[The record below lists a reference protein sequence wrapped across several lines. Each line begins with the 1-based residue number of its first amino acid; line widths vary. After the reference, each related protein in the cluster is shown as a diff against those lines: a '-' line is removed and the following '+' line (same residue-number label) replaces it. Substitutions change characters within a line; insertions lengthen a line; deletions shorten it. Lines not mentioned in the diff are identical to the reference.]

1 MSNKSSQPLS
11 DALKPFVA
19 PFRVD
24 GTSEFHLKSH
34 TTGEKGGLDKDGGEK
49 IIEANRKRL
58 NDFQEK
64 LYAQDRWSMLLV
76 FQGMDAAGKDSAI
89 KSIFDGVNPQGCEV
103 TSFKQPSTLELN
115 HDFLWRSMIALPQRG
130 RIGIFNRSYYEE
142 CLVTR
147 VHPDLL
153 AKEKIPPR
161 LVTKNI
167 WRERFEDITA
177 MERYL
182 ARNGTVILKFFL
194 NVSKKEQRERFLERL
209 EEPSKNWKFSMGDI
223 TEGGVPGYRP
233 AHLDGGGAVVRGAGR
248 PQMVRPSRDRFSHR
262 QHARQAR
269 PAFPEG
275 RQGRAGRIQAG
286 ARGAAGR
293 RQGREGGHKKVGWA
307 KAPLR
312 RAHHLSTYRYLKWW
326 ARLAHPTDLHSVP
339 ATLQAILPV
348 DRVRIGLWK
357 QPAFRLGQVQ
367 TDASGRAAGRQELPE
382 ILHMGQRLN
391 FLRKLLERDQGGGER
406 LRHHPLVMA
415 GNPLL

>member
-1 MSNKSSQPLS
+1 MSKKSQQPLG
-11 DALKPFVA
+11 DALKPFIA
-19 PFRVD
+19 PFRFD
-24 GTSEFHLKSH
+24 GTGAFHLKSH
-34 TTGEKGGLDKDGGEK
+34 KTNEKGGLDKDKAEK
-49 IIEANRKRL
+49 ILEANRKRL

-64 LYAQDRWSMLLV
+64 LYAQDRWSLLLI

-103 TSFKQPSTLELN
+103 TSFKQPSTLEHN

-209 EEPSKNWKFSMGDI
+209 DEPSKNWKFSMGDI
-223 TEGGVPGYRP
+223 TERALWPRYQAVYQDIVRHTSTAVAPWYVVPADHKWFARVVIGSTIVST
-233 AHLDGGGAVVRGAGR
+233 LD
-248 PQMVRPSRDRFSHR
+248 
-262 QHARQAR
+262 
-269 PAFPEG
+269 
-275 RQGRAGRIQAG
+275 
-286 ARGAAGR
+286 
-293 RQGREGGHKKVGWA
+293 
-307 KAPLR
+307 
-312 RAHHLSTYRYLKWW
+312 
-326 ARLAHPTDLHSVP
+326 RLDLHFP
-339 ATLQAILPV
+339 KADKA
-348 DRVRIGLWK
+348 DRSEFKLVRE
-357 QPAFRLGQVQ
+357 A
-367 TDASGRAAGRQELPE
+367 
-382 ILHMGQRLN
+382 
-391 FLRKLLERDQGGGER
+391 LLAEGKGVKVA
-406 LRHHPLVMA
+406 PKK
-415 GNPLL
+415 